1 MFTYLLHCESE
12 KSTSV
17 LLSITLA
24 NVKPIFKFFTV
35 EFGNKFATSIYYIAV
50 IFGQENEAF
59 LPISYLWTLASK

>member
-12 KSTSV
+12 KRASV

-24 NVKPIFKFFTV
+24 NVKPIVKFFTV
-35 EFGNKFATSIYYIAV
+35 EFGNKFATSIYHIAV
-50 IFGQENEAF
+50 IFGHENEAF